1 MSAVSI
7 MFFGMAVVICGILLF
22 RWHAF
27 LALLAGATTVAF
39 LTDSQ
44 TVYETE
50 VARLV
55 RVIEA
60 NAEVASFSGF
70 DAIVLDSECYVYRQ
84 VDSND
89 KPSAD
94 CVRWFHAWYEPQGKI
109 RLLDTDAWPEANSL
123 DAKRFNSSYQSDNN
137 VQLTS
142 GDLLINAADHDD
154 ALRITSQSAI
164 DRIAFGFGDTC
175 RKIGI
180 LIALAAII
188 GSCLLE
194 SGAANRIV
202 QSICSVVGERRT
214 PLAFVLSGFT
224 VGIPVFFDTVFY
236 LLLPLAK
243 AMYRQSGKNYV
254 LYVMAVVV
262 GGTMAH
268 SLVPPTPGPMF
279 VAEKLNVSLGTMMLA
294 GIGVGLFSS
303 FAGFVYASLTNRWWP
318 IVPHELNQTETPD
331 HSANQI
337 ASPPLWLSLLPI
349 LLPVVLLSS
358 TSVGIELA
366 EWPSWWQTKLELLS
380 DKNVALGISAII
392 ALILLWRYPGRLP
405 AQQAVSAAITGAGGI
420 ILITAA
426 GGAFGHVLRQTGIAV
441 ELQQQFMGNQ
451 SGFILLWLAFGLT
464 ALVRVA
470 QGSATVAMI
479 TSVGII
485 APLAAATALP
495 FHPVYLALAVG
506 CGSKP
511 LPWMNDS
518 GFWFVGKMSG
528 FTERETLRTFSVTLT
543 IMGIAG
549 FSLILLA
556 AKIWPGV

>member
-7 MFFGMAVVICGILLF
+7 MFLGMAVVICGILLF

-39 LTDSQ
+39 LTDTQ

-55 RVIEA
+55 RVADA
-60 NAEVASFSGF
+60 NSEMASFVAD
-70 DAIVLDSECYVYRQ
+70 DAPLLDAECYVYRRLEEPHEAKS
-84 VDSND
+84 DRINLSGTE
-89 KPSAD
+89 
-94 CVRWFHAWYEPQGKI
+94 YEGMGKI
-109 RLLDTDAWPEANSL
+109 RLLKTITAAEALSVS
-123 DAKRFNSSYQSDNN
+123 AKRFDSTYVSETKL
-137 VQLTS
+137 QLAS
-142 GDLLINAADHDD
+142 GDILINAADHDD
-154 ALRITSQSAI
+154 ALHITSQSAV

-202 QSICSVVGERRT
+202 QSICNVVGERRT

-254 LYVMAVVV
+254 LYVMSVVV

-279 VAEKLNVSLGTMMLA
+279 VAEKLDVSLGTMMLA

-303 FAGFVYASLTNRWWP
+303 FAGFVYASLSNRWWP
-318 IVPHELNQTETPD
+318 ILPDEQNAAKANDEPSNQT
-331 HSANQI
+331 
-337 ASPPLWLSLLPI
+337 ASPPLWLSILPI
-349 LLPVVLLSS
+349 LLPVVLLS
-358 TSVGIELA
+358 TTTVGSESAELPLWLQA
-366 EWPSWWQTKLELLS
+366 KLALLG

-392 ALILLWRYPGRLP
+392 ALILLWRFPGAMP

-485 APLAAATALP
+485 APLASSTALP

-543 IMGIAG
+543 IMGIVG
-549 FSLILLA
+549 FMLILLA